1 MCPRARTQ
9 SWALL
14 FVLLVVAVYA
24 DPLFARKNFGGR
36 DVLGGLLP
44 MEFAIH
50 DAYARGRL
58 PVWVSEISGGRPLLA
73 NPNTSALYPA
83 RALLAVLPFPLAMR
97 LFPVMH
103 WALAGLGVMA
113 LLSALKVWRPGAW
126 IGAVTYVFSGVVV
139 SEVFYTNHIPGVT
152 LFPWILWALVRDWRT
167 RAGQVLT
174 LSVLF
179 GLDFLAGEVFT
190 IGMAIAASVL
200 WIAVEVEAARRLRL
214 ALRLA
219 ASFGLAFLIGLPQ
232 ILATYLWIPETDR
245 AVRGVLIRDAV
256 AFSVSPWRLFELV
269 VPYPFGT
276 TWKIDPAELWAYTV
290 FHGKG
295 VGLFATLYAGALA
308 VIALAAVRWRGKSAP
323 ATARPAGSR
332 PGGMASAAAVR
343 RPAGARFARF
353 LLAGSLALA
362 VLPSLLPAAMGDM
375 ASPVALRS
383 PEKFGVA
390 IVLAFALSTGIAF
403 ESLCRAGA
411 RLRWTLWVGGALAF
425 LTLFAALFPGAT
437 ASIVT
442 LATDASAASAGRAA
456 NTLPPALAEG
466 GLLWMATVVALD
478 LLGKGARASFAAGLA
493 LVTLV
498 PVLANRKIAQTY
510 GEEALL
516 GATPIARYVR
526 RADPEGA
533 YRVLGEVGY
542 QASEQDKREFE
553 TDFGGNESFRRNWM
567 YFTQA
572 LWKRGAV
579 FNNDFDSGNLS
590 RAESLRRVTFVEGFW
605 DSPAF
610 FGSLALRWG
619 VRYQDQLPLPG
630 YRPFRGNA
638 VQAWDELDRAYPD
651 IRLVERWRE
660 EPGATQALELVPRLK
675 DGEIVI
681 ESGRSGEGS
690 ARPGSLRVLERSPE
704 RLTLETET
712 LDPSWLF
719 VLRGYWSYRT
729 VTVDGRPAACL
740 PAQLA
745 FSAVPVPAGRHR
757 IEWRERVP
765 GAAISRW
772 GPALFLLAA
781 FGIVI
786 AEPRR
791 REPSRER
798 LPGV

>member
-1 MCPRARTQ
+1 MMK
-9 SWALL
+9 ALRRYGL
-14 FVLLVVAVYA
+14 GIGFVLLVVAAYA

-58 PVWVSEISGGRPLLA
+58 PVWVSEVSGGRPLLA
-73 NPNTSALYPA
+73 NPNTSALYPV
-83 RALLAVLPFPLAMR
+83 RALLSVVPFPFAMR
-97 LFPVMH
+97 LFPVAH

-113 LLSALKVWRPGAW
+113 LLSWLRVRRAGAW
-126 IGAVTYVFSGVVV
+126 MGAVTYVFSGVVV

-152 LFPWILWALVRDWRT
+152 LFPWILWALARDWKT

-174 LSVLF
+174 LSVFF

-190 IGMAIAASVL
+190 IGMAIAAAIL
-200 WIAVEVEAARRLRL
+200 WIVAEVEAARRPRL
-214 ALRLA
+214 ALRLGA
-219 ASFGLAFLIGLPQ
+219 ALGLGFLIGLPQ

-245 AVRGVLIRDAV
+245 AIRGVLLRDAV

-308 VIALAAVRWRGKSAP
+308 AIAVVATRRRRGSAP
-323 ATARPAGSR
+323 SRPAGPR
-332 PGGMASAAAVR
+332 PGKAAVPATEP
-343 RPAGARFARF
+343 RPPGARFARS

-362 VLPSLLPAAMGDM
+362 VLPSLLPSSLGDL

-390 IVLAFALSTGIAF
+390 IVLALALTTGIAF
-403 ESLCRAGA
+403 ESLCRPGNK
-411 RLRWTLWVGGALAF
+411 LRWTLWVGGSLAF
-425 LTLFAALFPGAT
+425 LTLFAALFPGAV
-437 ASIVT
+437 AAIAA
-442 LATDASAASAGRAA
+442 LAMDATPSSAARAGT
-456 NTLPPALAEG
+456 TLPAALAEG
-466 GLLWMATVVALD
+466 GLHWMATVVALD
-478 LLGKGARASFAAGLA
+478 LLRRGARAPFAAGL
-493 LVTLV
+493 
-498 PVLANRKIAQTY
+498 VLATAVPMLANGKIAQTY

-516 GATPIARYVR
+516 GPTPIARYVR

-542 QASEQDKREFE
+542 QPSGLDKREFE

-619 VRYQDQLPLPG
+619 VRYQDQLALPG
-630 YRPFRGNA
+630 YRPFRSNA

-660 EPGATQALELVPRLK
+660 ERGVTQALELVPKLA

-681 ESGRSGEGS
+681 ESGRSSEGS
-690 ARPGSLRVLERSPE
+690 ARPGSLRVVERSPE
-704 RLTLETET
+704 RLRLETET
-712 LDPSWLF
+712 PDPSWLF

-729 VTVDGRPAACL
+729 VTVDGRAAACF

-765 GAAISRW
+765 GGSVSRW

-781 FGIVI
+781 AGIVL
-786 AEPRR
+786 AEGG
-791 REPSRER
+791 SRAR
-798 LPGV
+798 